1 MNVWMVRAG
10 QKAYL
15 IDEFARGYVAI
26 GWHKMGDMSNLKT
39 PGEMRE
45 KYKVSYPD
53 VKPGKVGNAAAMAYK
68 FRTVMQVGDQVI
80 TYDPSNREYLVGSIK
95 SDYQYK
101 PNEISDY
108 PNIRKVDWEGRVS
121 RDRLSIGARN
131 SLGSTLTLFTVNDE
145 VWQEFQALLSGVEVI
160 EEDVADEGEDLLD
173 NVREQSKEFIKDRI
187 TALDPYEYQDLVAG
201 LLRAMGY
208 KTRVSPPGSDRGVD
222 ILASPDGLG
231 FEQPRIVVECKH
243 RKGSMGAP
251 EIRSFLG
258 GRHQDDKG
266 LYVSSGGFTKE
277 AKYEAE
283 RASIPITLM
292 DMDGLVDAIVE
303 NYENMDAECKTLLP
317 LSKLYWPV

>member
-10 QKAYL
+10 KSAYL
-15 IDEFARGYVAI
+15 IEDFARGYVGI
-26 GWHKMGDMSNLKT
+26 GWMAMGDMSNIHSQD
-39 PGEMRE
+39 EMRQ
-45 KYKVSYPD
+45 KYIEAYPD
-53 VKPGKVGNAAAMAYK
+53 AIHGKIGNAVAMAYK
-68 FRTVMQVGDQVI
+68 FRTVMKTGDKVI
-80 TYDPSNREYLVGSIK
+80 TYDPGNREYLVGSI
-95 SDYQYK
+95 
-101 PNEISDY
+101 ISDY
-108 PNIRKVDWEGRVS
+108 MYKPDEIRDFPNIRKVKWEGRVN
-121 RDRLSIGARN
+121 RDYLTSSSRN
-131 SLGSTLTLFTVNDE
+131 SLGTTLTLFTVNPD
-145 VWQEFQALLSGVEVI
+145 VWQEFEALLKGEPSPVDVVS
-160 EEDVADEGEDLLD
+160 EDDDDLLD

-187 TALDPYEYQDLVAG
+187 TRLDPYEYQDLVAG
-201 LLRAMGY
+201 MLRAMGY
-208 KTRVSPPGSDRGVD
+208 KTRVSPPGADRGVD

-277 AKYEAE
+277 ARYEAE

-292 DMDGLVDAIVE
+292 GMDDLVDAIVE
-303 NYENMDAECKTLLP
+303 NYENMDAETRALLP